1 MLKTSRARGWGA
13 VLVVIASFIF
23 RSAAT
28 ADDNAITADP
38 PVTRPKTQPC
48 VVQLFANVRFDNF
61 SPRDFG
67 YEPPADCARPWAKVV
82 LEGDF
87 YVTAGRQFD
96 RTANIWI
103 GGANIYFG
111 TTQEPSATVSPSWH
125 VERDLTDYS
134 PLFTS
139 AQPGRVVLFNLVNQ
153 TYTGVLFGSADLQFY
168 PLERSEDPPVTADAV
183 LPLSAGERGGTVSL
197 ETFDSVLERSFTLPT
212 NIERAY
218 LDIVAQS
225 QAGDEFWMLCVPDE
239 VRGRLR
245 SCGGTGFRETEIAID
260 GIPAGVAPVYPWIY
274 TGGIDP
280 FLWRPIPGVQTLNF
294 VPYRVDL
301 TPFAGLLSDGRA
313 HSVAIRVFNANHRFE
328 VTGAVLLYLDRGSRQ
343 VTGAV
348 TRNTLP
354 AAPTPVVEVD
364 VRTVDGVTSGT
375 VVIRSSRRFELAGVV
390 HTSHGTIHTRVE
402 QNIQFS
408 SEQAFDNIT
417 ATSFSQNL
425 NQMTAIS
432 SQTTASGEENDDRAI
447 SRRLEWPLALS
458 FSSRLRAD
466 GITERRTII
475 RQEYRDDERSAGDN
489 DDFSREVS
497 SVVTPS
503 DTLLIRGGAVVG
515 REGQASSHRYF
526 SRDSN
531 GRCYSRRITA
541 EVGRVT
547 GIVDGERCDEDR
559 Q

>member
-13 VLVVIASFIF
+13 VLMLIATGSVTSLS
-23 RSAAT
+23 R
-28 ADDNAITADP
+28 ADENAITADP
-38 PVTRPKTQPC
+38 PVPRPHTTPC
-48 VVQLFANVRFDNF
+48 VVQLFANMRFDNYSSKF
-61 SPRDFG
+61 FD
-67 YEPPADCARPWAKVV
+67 YAPPSRCPGPWAKVV
-82 LEGDF
+82 LQADF
-87 YVTAGRQFD
+87 SVTAGRQFD
-96 RTANIWI
+96 RTAIIWI
-103 GGANIYFG
+103 GGANVYFG

-125 VERDLTDYS
+125 IERDLTDYS
-134 PLFTS
+134 PLFT
-139 AQPGRVVLFNLVNQ
+139 APRAGRIDLFNVVNG
-153 TYTGVLFGSADLQFY
+153 TYTGILFGTATLQFY
-168 PLERSEDPPVTADAV
+168 PRERSEDPPVTADVV
-183 LPLSAGERGGTVSL
+183 LPLSATDTGGTVSL
-197 ETFDSVLERSFTLPT
+197 ETSQSLLERSFALPT

-225 QAGDEFWMLCVPDE
+225 QAGDEFWMLCVPDQ
-239 VRGRLR
+239 VRVQLR

-280 FLWRPIPGVQTLNF
+280 YLWRPIPGVQTLNF

-301 TPFAGLLSDGRA
+301 TPFAGLLSDGRT
-313 HSVAIRVFNANHRFE
+313 HSLTVRVFNANHRFE
-328 VTGAVLLYLDRGSRQ
+328 VTGAVLLYRDRGSRQ

-348 TRNTLP
+348 SRNTLP

-375 VVIRSSRRFELAGVV
+375 VVVRSSRRFEIAGVV
-390 HTSHGTIHTRVE
+390 HTSHGTVHTRVE
-402 QNIQFS
+402 QNIDFS

-425 NQMTAIS
+425 NQMTTIS
-432 SQTTASGEENDDRAI
+432 SQTTVRGERDDDRAT

-458 FSSRLRAD
+458 FAARLRSD
-466 GITERRTII
+466 GINERRTII
-475 RQEYRDDERSAGDN
+475 RQEYRDRERSDDD

-526 SRDSN
+526 SRDSDE
-531 GRCYSRRITA
+531 RCYSRRITA
-541 EVGRVT
+541 EGGRVT
-547 GIVDGERCDEDR
+547 GIVDGEGCDE
-559 Q
+559 

>member
-13 VLVVIASFIF
+13 VLMLIATGSVTSLS
-23 RSAAT
+23 R
-28 ADDNAITADP
+28 ADENAITADP
-38 PVTRPKTQPC
+38 PVPRPHTTPC
-48 VVQLFANVRFDNF
+48 VVQLFANMRFDNYSSKF
-61 SPRDFG
+61 FD
-67 YEPPADCARPWAKVV
+67 YAPPSRCPEPWAKVV
-82 LEGDF
+82 LQADF
-87 YVTAGRQFD
+87 SVTAGRQFD
-96 RTANIWI
+96 RTAIIWI
-103 GGANIYFG
+103 GGANVYFG

-125 VERDLTDYS
+125 IERDLTDYS
-134 PLFTS
+134 PLFT
-139 AQPGRVVLFNLVNQ
+139 APRAGRIDLFNVVNG
-153 TYTGVLFGSADLQFY
+153 TYTGILFGTATLQFY
-168 PLERSEDPPVTADAV
+168 PRERSEDPPVTADVV
-183 LPLSAGERGGTVSL
+183 LPLSATDTGGTVSL
-197 ETFDSVLERSFTLPT
+197 ETSQSLLERSFALPT

-225 QAGDEFWMLCVPDE
+225 QAGDEFWMLCVPDQ
-239 VRGRLR
+239 VRVQLR

-280 FLWRPIPGVQTLNF
+280 YLWRPIPGVQTLNF

-301 TPFAGLLSDGRA
+301 TPFAGLLSDGRT
-313 HSVAIRVFNANHRFE
+313 HSVTVRVFNANHRFE
-328 VTGAVLLYLDRGSRQ
+328 VTGAVLLYRDRGSRQ

-348 TRNTLP
+348 SRNTLP

-375 VVIRSSRRFELAGVV
+375 VVVRSSRRFEIAGVV
-390 HTSHGTIHTRVE
+390 HTSHGTVHTRVE
-402 QNIQFS
+402 QNIDFS

-425 NQMTAIS
+425 NQMTTIS
-432 SQTTASGEENDDRAI
+432 SQTTVRGERDDDRAT
-447 SRRLEWPLALS
+447 SRLFEWPLALS
-458 FSSRLRAD
+458 FAARLRSD
-466 GITERRTII
+466 GINERRTII
-475 RQEYRDDERSAGDN
+475 RQEYRDHQRSADDD

-526 SRDSN
+526 SRDSDE
-531 GRCYSRRITA
+531 RCYSRRITA
-541 EVGRVT
+541 EGGRVT
-547 GIVDGERCDEDR
+547 GIVDGEGCDE
-559 Q
+559 

>member
-1 MLKTSRARGWGA
+1 MLKTLRARGWGA

-23 RSAAT
+23 RSVAT

-38 PVTRPKTQPC
+38 PVPRPDSTPC
-48 VVQLFANVRFDNF
+48 VVQLFAGMRFDNYSSKF
-61 SPRDFG
+61 FD
-67 YEPPADCARPWAKVV
+67 YAPPGGCPGPWAKVV
-82 LEGDF
+82 LEADF
-87 YVTAGRQFD
+87 SVTAGRQFD
-96 RTANIWI
+96 RTAIMWI
-103 GGANIYFG
+103 GGTNIYFG

-125 VERDLTDYS
+125 IERDLTDYS
-134 PLFTS
+134 PLFTVPR
-139 AQPGRVVLFNLVNQ
+139 AGRIDLFNVVNQ
-153 TYTGVLFGSADLQFY
+153 TYTGILFGNATLQFY
-168 PLERSEDPPVTADAV
+168 PLEHREDAPVTADVV
-183 LPLSAGERGGTVSL
+183 LPLSAVDTGGTVSL

-218 LDIVAQS
+218 LDIVAES

-280 FLWRPIPGVQTLNF
+280 YLWRPIPGVQTLNF

-301 TPFAGLLSDGRA
+301 TPFAGLLSDGRT

-343 VTGAV
+343 VRGAV
-348 TRNTLP
+348 TRNTLS
-354 AAPTPVVEVD
+354 AAPTPVAEVD

-375 VVIRSSRRFELAGVV
+375 VVIRSSRLFEIAGVV
-390 HTSHGTIHTRVE
+390 HTSHGTVHTRVE

-425 NQMTAIS
+425 NQMTTIS
-432 SQTTASGEENDDRAI
+432 SQTTVRGDENDDRGNF
-447 SRRLEWPLALS
+447 RRFEWPLTLS
-458 FSSRLRAD
+458 FSITPRAD
-466 GITERRTII
+466 GLSARRTVI
-475 RQEYRDDERSAGDN
+475 RQEYHDRETSAED
-489 DDFSREVS
+489 DDFSGEVS
-497 SVVTPS
+497 SVVTPR
-503 DTLLIRGGAVVG
+503 DTLLVRGGSIVG
-515 REGQASSHRYF
+515 HEDQFSAHEYF
-526 SRDSN
+526 SRGSE
-531 GRCYSRRITA
+531 GACYSRRITA
-541 EVGRVT
+541 VGGLVT
-547 GIVDGERCDEDR
+547 EIVDGERCHDR
-559 Q
+559 